1 MQICSR
7 GTREEVL
14 ANPNAHEI
22 LANPKMPVH
31 HGTNRTII
39 ISQHDQKQKKEE
51 KPITS
56 ALPEE
61 EDQVRVLAEVTD
73 LSHFSPM
80 LKISAILA
88 ACLLATAGSAAA
100 AAGPT

>member
-1 MQICSR
+1 MSSSQLDVSSTLINDIEFLKKKIFFGFVVFVTRFEHFVQDRERMQIFSR

-39 ISQHDQKQKKEE
+39 SQHD
-51 KPITS
+51 
-56 ALPEE
+56 
-61 EDQVRVLAEVTD
+61 
-73 LSHFSPM
+73 
-80 LKISAILA
+80 
-88 ACLLATAGSAAA
+88 
-100 AAGPT
+100 

>member
-14 ANPNAHEI
+14 ANPNAHKI

-39 ISQHDQKQKKEE
+39 GQHDQKQKTEE

-61 EDQVRVLAEVTD
+61 EDQVRVLDEVTD
-73 LSHFSPM
+73 LSHFSPK